1 MSVGYLRIQRR
12 LGRIVVAIFA
22 IVVQVLRVRIAC
34 RSKAFQ
40 MRALP
45 AIQLSCRRH
54 FAPSVEGCD
63 ETLQMAAVRIF
74 ALLGFI
80 QFGRSPILQ
89 VGKRLRKYQRSVRG
103 SKGLLS

>member
-34 RSKAFQ
+34 RSKESQ

-54 FAPSVEGCD
+54 PAPSVEGCD
-63 ETLQMAAVRIF
+63 ATLQMAAVRTF
-74 ALLGFI
+74 ALLGSI
-80 QFGRSPILQ
+80 QFGR
-89 VGKRLRKYQRSVRG
+89 
-103 SKGLLS
+103 